1 MISPGLEK
9 SNGIS
14 SILYPRNWTDSKK
27 HILWSQHG
35 AMFEPEMCDFVY
47 DSQHGPNMFH

>member
-27 HILWSQHG
+27 HIFMVPTW
-35 AMFEPEMCDFVY
+35 CYV
-47 DSQHGPNMFH
+47 